1 MKIWDGLQISQGILD
16 CACAAPIGIYKY
28 LEEKCVIQ
36 LFMGMKDTYKVFR
49 CQILRMNPFPTI
61 SSVTPWSYK
70 RNANETLILL
80 TPSTLI
86 QLIWLYLLIQF
97 LILQRNHWCVLI
109 ARSLVSKSHCYKL
122 IYSSSTF
129 KFTKSKRKEPKSI
142 VQIVTTYYS
151 STISQDQYHHLIQI

>member
-61 SSVTPWSYK
+61 SSVTP
-70 RNANETLILL
+70 
-80 TPSTLI
+80 
-86 QLIWLYLLIQF
+86 
-97 LILQRNHWCVLI
+97 
-109 ARSLVSKSHCYKL
+109 
-122 IYSSSTF
+122 
-129 KFTKSKRKEPKSI
+129 
-142 VQIVTTYYS
+142 
-151 STISQDQYHHLIQI
+151 